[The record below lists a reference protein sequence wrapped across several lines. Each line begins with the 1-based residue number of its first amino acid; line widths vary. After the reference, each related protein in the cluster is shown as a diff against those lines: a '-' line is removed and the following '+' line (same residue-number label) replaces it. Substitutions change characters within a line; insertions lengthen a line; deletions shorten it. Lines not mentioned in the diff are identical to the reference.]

1 MTGTVMMM
9 VLMLMTST
17 VSFEKETPT
26 SKYANDNH
34 SDSNDDNTDDDGDG
48 SHLESH
54 HAWLKISTF
63 LMRAFPVNCLSCI
76 FRNIWMIIKMISN
89 ITLMIMIYNDH

>member
-48 SHLESH
+48 DGPHLESH
-54 HAWLKISTF
+54 HDWLKISTF

-76 FRNIWMIIKMISN
+76 FRNIWMIMSMISN
-89 ITLMIMIYNDH
+89 FDDHDL